1 MISWCYHRRGH
12 RPVQQVEEAIWTL
25 SAIEVSVQSVES
37 EVCVSV
43 VHSVISCLV
52 PAGYCWNSSRNPVC
66 CNIILQ
72 SCATGEQRLVE
83 ADVLKCYGEN
93 KFAFM
98 MCFRQEFICLLRWT
112 DNEGWHKKIV
122 TLLSIADS
130 QTSFTTESRVCFSRL
145 YIWKD
150 KIIRPCWA
158 C

>member
-1 MISWCYHRRGH
+1 MLPQEGH
-12 RPVQQVEEAIWTL
+12 RPVQQVEEAIWTR
-25 SAIEVSVQSVES
+25 SAIETSAQYVER
-37 EVCVSV
+37 EVCVSL

-72 SCATGEQRLVE
+72 SCATGDQRLVE
-83 ADVLKCYGEN
+83 ADVLCYGEN

-98 MCFRQEFICLLRWT
+98 MCFRQEFICLLKWT
-112 DNEGWHKKIV
+112 EGWHNKIV
-122 TLLSIADS
+122 TLLSIDNS
-130 QTSFTTESRVCFSRL
+130 QTSIPTENRVCFSRL
-145 YIWKD
+145 YISKD